1 MINIDLE
8 FIKSN
13 MKKIVRL
20 TESELV
26 GLIKNILKE
35 DGPGDRVEM
44 NNKDDFHRLTSV
56 TKTGNRVTAKTKP
69 APNNPSNPAPLD
81 WNGCQG
87 GSTNNCIEYPSALAD
102 GTHSSTQGNT
112 TATFYINYKGSKY
125 ACRFDNKPCKKI

>member
-1 MINIDLE
+1 
-8 FIKSN
+8 

-20 TESELV
+20 TESQLIRV
-26 GLIKNILKE
+26 IKNILSE
-35 DGPGDRVEM
+35 GPGDRVET

-87 GSTNNCIEYPSALAD
+87 GSTNNCIEYPSQLED
-102 GTHSSTQGNT
+102 GTHGQNQGSCSTC
-112 TATFYINYKGSKY
+112 TFYINYKGSKY
-125 ACRFDNKPCKKI
+125 VCRFDNKPCKKI